1 MAANDLRVVAMRREG
16 PGCGADGPPENRTGN
31 ASLQA
36 SLHHLS
42 SNRHPE
48 DGVVRPGDIPS
59 FLGIYRGRDTPWW
72 RAEVYQEKATVYG
85 SVERPGHK
93 LSHLQEQRCRAVE
106 LTCHVGDSSD
116 SEARL
121 SGFTSGSA
129 TPSSARLVHFRSSSN
144 SKSPGPVSCPIPLVL

>member
-1 MAANDLRVVAMRREG
+1 MTSELLLCAEEALVVGQMVPQKTEQEMLLCRPPCITSVATGTLRMESCILETSQV
-16 PGCGADGPPENRTGN
+16 
-31 ASLQA
+31 
-36 SLHHLS
+36 
-42 SNRHPE
+42 
-48 DGVVRPGDIPS
+48 
-59 FLGIYRGRDTPWW
+59 LGIYRGRDTPWW

-116 SEARL
+116 SAARL
-121 SGFTSGSA
+121 SRFTSGSA